1 VRTRRSMRFRNGRP
15 VGVALVALGQRFVLD
30 QFIGGRRTAR
40 IDVPDFN
47 PREGRIITFEV
58 AVEEAEP
65 AALGIF
71 IEYAKENSSRI
82 LDHFYVAFPREFDF
96 VD

>member
-1 VRTRRSMRFRNGRP
+1 M
-15 VGVALVALGQRFVLD
+15 LD

-47 PREGRIITFEV
+47 PRGGRIITFEV
-58 AVEEAEP
+58 SVEEAEP

-71 IEYAKENSSRI
+71 IEYTEEDSSRI
-82 LDHFYVAFPREFDF
+82 LDHFYAAFPREFEF

>member
-1 VRTRRSMRFRNGRP
+1 M
-15 VGVALVALGQRFVLD
+15 ALGQRLVLD

-58 AVEEAEP
+58 SVQEADP

-71 IEYAKENSSRI
+71 IEYAKKDSSRI
-82 LDHFYVAFPREFDF
+82 LHHFYAAFPREFDF